1 MLCRNTIDVAAY
13 GLQTAIVVMHLSRT
27 GINSNELSI
36 IMAIQVLLLW
46 IKVQYYARYL
56 SRNAPWLIHAGHIA
70 PSCISCTHNP
80 FENSSL
86 LPPSM
91 QQVRYGL
98 LEAHSV
104 PLDVHKTTLSIT
116 EKHRSWAGCC
126 SQPRTH
132 SLTHWRQY

>member
-70 PSCISCTHNP
+70 PSCVSCG
-80 FENSSL
+80 SS
-86 LPPSM
+86 
-91 QQVRYGL
+91 
-98 LEAHSV
+98 
-104 PLDVHKTTLSIT
+104 D
-116 EKHRSWAGCC
+116 
-126 SQPRTH
+126 
-132 SLTHWRQY
+132 